1 MEYLYILKQVLVYV
15 LTAYWCYQTVISLCS
30 LIKLKDKPYLTNK
43 NHKFMAIVPAH
54 NEEMVVANLIES
66 LKNQT
71 YDKNLYDIYVIADNC
86 TDNTAEVARKA
97 GAIVFERFDPAH
109 KTKGYALQWF
119 LKQKIEEN
127 ADYVECDFI
136 WEFPNKIRVDK
147 QYPYKNKKEMLSF
160 VRVVAWN
167 KLIKRQLI
175 TDNNLEFPKG
185 LRYEDVEF
193 TYKLIPFVN
202 KFAYV
207 DKPFIHYVQR
217 EGSIANVQ
225 NERTAE
231 IFTVLDNVI
240 EFYKKN
246 NIYEKYRDEL
256 EYNYARYLLCS
267 SLKRMCKI
275 KDKSIRE
282 KLLTENWERLNSN
295 FPNWKKNVILKTV
308 NIGKNKY
315 MRTVNKSTY
324 KIYSKILEII

>member
-1 MEYLYILKQVLVYV
+1 MPKVSVIVPIYNVEKYLEKCINSLLS
-15 LTAYWCYQTVISLCS
+15 QT
-30 LIKLKDKPYLTNK
+30 LKDIQIILVNDGSKDNSGNIAKEYEKNNK
-43 NHKFMAIVPAH
+43 DRVIYVEKENGGLSDARNYGLKYATGNFIAFLDSDDYIEKNAY
-54 NEEMVVANLIES
+54 EEMYN
-66 LKNQT
+66 
-71 YDKNLYDIYVIADNC
+71 
-86 TDNTAEVARKA
+86 KA
-97 GAIVFERFDPAH
+97 
-109 KTKGYALQWF
+109 
-119 LKQKIEEN
+119 IEED

-193 TYKLIPFVN
+193 TYKLIPFIN
-202 KFAYV
+202 KFTYV
-207 DKPFIHYVQR
+207 DKPFVHYVQR

-240 EFYKKN
+240 EFYKEN
-246 NIYEKYRDEL
+246 NIYEEYRDEL

-282 KLLTENWERLNSN
+282 KLLTESWERLNLN
-295 FPNWKKNVILKTV
+295 FPNWKENVILKTV

>member
-1 MEYLYILKQVLVYV
+1 MPKVSV
-15 LTAYWCYQTVISLCS
+15 
-30 LIKLKDKPYLTNK
+30 
-43 NHKFMAIVPAH
+43 IVPIY
-54 NEEMVVANLIES
+54 NVEKYLEKCINS
-66 LKNQT
+66 LLSQTLEDIQIILVNDGSKDNSGNIAKEYEKNNK
-71 YDKNLYDIYVIADNC
+71 DRVIYVEKENGGLSDARNYGLKYATGDFIAFLDSDDYIEKNAYEKMY
-86 TDNTAEVARKA
+86 NKA
-97 GAIVFERFDPAH
+97 
-109 KTKGYALQWF
+109 
-119 LKQKIEEN
+119 IEEN

-175 TDNNLEFPKG
+175 IDNNLEFPKG

-193 TYKLIPFVN
+193 TYKLIPFIN

-217 EGSIANVQ
+217 KGSIANVQ

-246 NIYEKYRDEL
+246 NINEKYRDEL

-275 KDKSIRE
+275 KDKTIRE
-282 KLLTENWERLNSN
+282 KLLTESWERLNLN
-295 FPNWKKNVILKTV
+295 FPNWKENVILKTV

>member
-1 MEYLYILKQVLVYV
+1 MPKVSV
-15 LTAYWCYQTVISLCS
+15 
-30 LIKLKDKPYLTNK
+30 
-43 NHKFMAIVPAH
+43 IVPIYNVEKYLEKCINSLLSQTLENIQIILVNDGSKDNSGNIAKEYEK
-54 NEEMVVANLIES
+54 NNKDRVIYVEKENGGLSDARNYGLKYATGDFIAFLDSDDYIEKNAYEEMYN
-66 LKNQT
+66 
-71 YDKNLYDIYVIADNC
+71 
-86 TDNTAEVARKA
+86 KA
-97 GAIVFERFDPAH
+97 
-109 KTKGYALQWF
+109 
-119 LKQKIEEN
+119 IEEN

-175 TDNNLEFPKG
+175 IDNNLEFPKG

-193 TYKLIPFVN
+193 TYKLIPFIN

-246 NIYEKYRDEL
+246 NIYEEYRDEL

-275 KDKSIRE
+275 KDKTIRE
-282 KLLTENWERLNSN
+282 KLLTESWERLNSN
-295 FPNWKKNVILKTV
+295 FPNWKENVILKTV

>member
-1 MEYLYILKQVLVYV
+1 MPKVSVIVPIYNVEKYLEKCINSLLSQTLEDIQIILVNDG
-15 LTAYWCYQTVISLCS
+15 S
-30 LIKLKDKPYLTNK
+30 KDNSGNIAKECEKNNK
-43 NHKFMAIVPAH
+43 NRIIYVEKENGGLSDARNYGLKYATGDFIAFLDSDDYIEKNAY
-54 NEEMVVANLIES
+54 EEMYN
-66 LKNQT
+66 
-71 YDKNLYDIYVIADNC
+71 
-86 TDNTAEVARKA
+86 KA
-97 GAIVFERFDPAH
+97 
-109 KTKGYALQWF
+109 
-119 LKQKIEEN
+119 IEEN

-193 TYKLIPFVN
+193 TYKLIPFIN

-267 SLKRMCKI
+267 SSKRMCKI
-275 KDKSIRE
+275 KDKTIRE
-282 KLLTENWERLNSN
+282 KLLTESWKRLNSN
-295 FPNWKKNVILKTV
+295 FPNWKENVILKTV

>member
-1 MEYLYILKQVLVYV
+1 MPKVSVIVPIYNVEKYLEKCINSLLSQTLEDIQIILVNDG
-15 LTAYWCYQTVISLCS
+15 S
-30 LIKLKDKPYLTNK
+30 KDNSGNIAKECEKNNK
-43 NHKFMAIVPAH
+43 NRIIYVEKENGGLSDARNYGLKYATGDFIAFLDSDDYIEKNAY
-54 NEEMVVANLIES
+54 EEMYN
-66 LKNQT
+66 
-71 YDKNLYDIYVIADNC
+71 
-86 TDNTAEVARKA
+86 KA
-97 GAIVFERFDPAH
+97 
-109 KTKGYALQWF
+109 
-119 LKQKIEEN
+119 IEEN

-193 TYKLIPFVN
+193 TYKLIPFIN

-231 IFTVLDNVI
+231 IFTVLNNVI

-246 NIYEKYRDEL
+246 NIYEEYRNEL

-275 KDKSIRE
+275 KDKTIRE
-282 KLLTENWERLNSN
+282 KLLTESWERLNLN
-295 FPNWKKNVILKTV
+295 FPNWKENVILKTV

>member
-1 MEYLYILKQVLVYV
+1 MPKVSV
-15 LTAYWCYQTVISLCS
+15 
-30 LIKLKDKPYLTNK
+30 
-43 NHKFMAIVPAH
+43 IVPIYNVEKYLEKCINSLLSQTLEDIQIILVNDGSKDNSGNIAKEYEK
-54 NEEMVVANLIES
+54 NNKDRVIYVEKENGGLSDARNYGLKYATGDFIAFLDSDDYIEKNAYEEMYNKV
-66 LKNQT
+66 
-71 YDKNLYDIYVIADNC
+71 
-86 TDNTAEVARKA
+86 
-97 GAIVFERFDPAH
+97 
-109 KTKGYALQWF
+109 
-119 LKQKIEEN
+119 IEEN

-193 TYKLIPFVN
+193 TYKLIPFIN

-217 EGSIANVQ
+217 KGSIANVQ

-275 KDKSIRE
+275 KDKTIRE
-282 KLLTENWERLNSN
+282 KLLTESWERLNLN
-295 FPNWKKNVILKTV
+295 FPNWKENVILKTV

>member
-1 MEYLYILKQVLVYV
+1 MPKVSV
-15 LTAYWCYQTVISLCS
+15 
-30 LIKLKDKPYLTNK
+30 
-43 NHKFMAIVPAH
+43 IVPIYNVEKYLEKCINSLLSQTLEDIQIILVNDGSKDNSGNIAKEYEK
-54 NEEMVVANLIES
+54 NNKDRVIYVEKENGGLSYARNYGLKYATGDFIAFLDSDDYIEKNAYEEMYN
-66 LKNQT
+66 
-71 YDKNLYDIYVIADNC
+71 
-86 TDNTAEVARKA
+86 KA
-97 GAIVFERFDPAH
+97 
-109 KTKGYALQWF
+109 
-119 LKQKIEEN
+119 IEEN

-175 TDNNLEFPKG
+175 IDNNLEFPKG

-193 TYKLIPFVN
+193 TYKLIPFIN

-225 NERTAE
+225 NERTAD

-246 NIYEKYRDEL
+246 NIYEEYRNEL

-275 KDKSIRE
+275 KDKTIRE
-282 KLLTENWERLNSN
+282 KLLTESWERLNLN
-295 FPNWKKNVILKTV
+295 FPNWKENVILKTV

>member
-1 MEYLYILKQVLVYV
+1 MDNIKVSVIVPIYNVEKYLEKCINSLLSQTLEDIQIILVNDGSKDNSGNIAKEYEKN
-15 LTAYWCYQTVISLCS
+15 
-30 LIKLKDKPYLTNK
+30 NK
-43 NHKFMAIVPAH
+43 NRIIYVEKENGGLSDARNYGLKYATSDFIAFLDSDDYIEKNAY
-54 NEEMVVANLIES
+54 EEMYN
-66 LKNQT
+66 
-71 YDKNLYDIYVIADNC
+71 
-86 TDNTAEVARKA
+86 KA
-97 GAIVFERFDPAH
+97 
-109 KTKGYALQWF
+109 
-119 LKQKIEEN
+119 IEEN

-185 LRYEDVEF
+185 LRYEDIEF

-240 EFYKKN
+240 EFYKEN
-246 NIYEKYRDEL
+246 NIYDEYRDEL

-275 KDKSIRE
+275 KDKIVRE
-282 KLLTENWERLNSN
+282 KLLTESWERLNLN
-295 FPNWKKNVILKTV
+295 FPNWKENIILKTV